1 MIELTYIVKSKN
13 GLHARPAGK
22 LVTLAKSFDSD
33 IKIKKGEKTA
43 DAKRLLSVMSLGATY
58 DTELTLIIDGSDE
71 KEAGEKLTELLRVL
85 DEE

>member
-1 MIELTYIVKSKN
+1 MIELTYKIKGKN

-22 LVTLAKSFDSD
+22 LVTLAKAFKSD

-43 DAKRLLSVMSLGATY
+43 DAKRLLSIMSLGATY
-58 DTELTLIIDGSDE
+58 DTELTFIINGTDE
-71 KEAGEKLTELLRVL
+71 KEASEGLTGLLKVL